1 MWITYDKTNQG
12 FMFLKLLITFNL
24 TCTKSKSSK
33 NKNSY
38 DIFEMLHLWFL
49 HLEEEEERNL
59 KHKIDL
65 FGLEN

>member
-1 MWITYDKTNQG
+1 MI
-12 FMFLKLLITFNL
+12 
-24 TCTKSKSSK
+24 
-33 NKNSY
+33 
-38 DIFEMLHLWFL
+38 IFEMLHLWFL